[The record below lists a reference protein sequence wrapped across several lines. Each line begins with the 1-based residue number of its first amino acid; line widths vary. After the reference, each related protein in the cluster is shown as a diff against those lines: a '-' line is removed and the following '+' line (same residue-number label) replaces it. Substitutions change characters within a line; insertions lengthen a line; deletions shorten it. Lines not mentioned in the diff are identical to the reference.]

1 MGDKEKADYKK
12 RKLIQESIIKSF
24 VLRKGPEFSLTL
36 NKLETDLTSDMLANG
51 SWKDLKFKD
60 YNFDALGILT
70 NKLGNSNSILINHR
84 CTSIIWFSPP
94 SFESQNRVSTNF
106 LGDGFR

>member
-24 VLRKGPEFSLTL
+24 VLKKGPEFSLTL
-36 NKLETDLTSDMLANG
+36 NKLETDLTSEMLLNG

-60 YNFDALGILT
+60 YNFDALGTFT
-70 NKLGNSNSILINHR
+70 NPK
-84 CTSIIWFSPP
+84 
-94 SFESQNRVSTNF
+94 SQN
-106 LGDGFR
+106 

>member
-1 MGDKEKADYKK
+1 MSVLLTVYFNDKVQEHLNLVTLGKHGDLGDKEKADYKK

-24 VLRKGPEFSLTL
+24 VLKKGPEFSLTL

-60 YNFDALGILT
+60 YNFDALGT
-70 NKLGNSNSILINHR
+70 FNNKLENYNSM
-84 CTSIIWFSPP
+84 C
-94 SFESQNRVSTNF
+94 
-106 LGDGFR
+106 